1 MLQKKWAE
9 ISGICEKTR
18 IEKVNKQSEWIVVF
32 SQWSLVCNGINKCYG
47 LKGLFVQLQM
57 LIFIALIQTFYAT
70 YENALTPH
78 HQTFANSFR
87 LVQMFFLHLNAT

>member
-9 ISGICEKTR
+9 ISGIREKIR
-18 IEKVNKQSEWIVVF
+18 IEKVKKQSEWPVAF
-32 SQWSLVCNGINKCYG
+32 SQRFLYCNDINKRYG
-47 LKGLFVQLQM
+47 FKSLFVQLQM

-78 HQTFANSFR
+78 HQTFASSFR

>member
-1 MLQKKWAE
+1 MK
-9 ISGICEKTR
+9 
-18 IEKVNKQSEWIVVF
+18 KQSELTTVF
-32 SQWSLVCNGINKCYG
+32 LQRFLYCNGINKRYG
-47 LKGLFVQLQM
+47 FKGLFVQLQM

-70 YENALTPH
+70 CENALTPH

>member
-9 ISGICEKTR
+9 ISDIREKTR
-18 IEKVNKQSEWIVVF
+18 IEKVKKQSELTTVF
-32 SQWSLVCNGINKCYG
+32 SPRFLYCNGINKRYG
-47 LKGLFVQLQM
+47 FKSLFVQLQM

-70 YENALTPH
+70 CENALTPH

>member
-9 ISGICEKTR
+9 ISGIREKIR
-18 IEKVNKQSEWIVVF
+18 IEKVKKQSELTTVF
-32 SQWSLVCNGINKCYG
+32 SQRFLYCNGINKRYG
-47 LKGLFVQLQM
+47 FKGLFVQLQM

-70 YENALTPH
+70 CENALTPH
-78 HQTFANSFR
+78 HQTFANYFR

>member
-9 ISGICEKTR
+9 ISDIREKTK
-18 IEKVNKQSEWIVVF
+18 IEKVKKQSEWTTVF
-32 SQWSLVCNGINKCYG
+32 SQRFLVCNDINKRYG
-47 LKGLFVQLQM
+47 FKSLFVQLQM

-70 YENALTPH
+70 CENALTPH
-78 HQTFANSFR
+78 HQIFANSFR

>member
-9 ISGICEKTR
+9 ISDIREKTR
-18 IEKVNKQSEWIVVF
+18 IEKVKKQSELTTVF
-32 SQWSLVCNGINKCYG
+32 SQRFLYCNGINKRYG
-47 LKGLFVQLQM
+47 FKGLFVQLQM

>member
-9 ISGICEKTR
+9 ISGIREKIR
-18 IEKVNKQSEWIVVF
+18 IEKVKKQSELTTVF
-32 SQWSLVCNGINKCYG
+32 SQRFLYCNGINKRYG
-47 LKGLFVQLQM
+47 FKGLFVQLQM

-70 YENALTPH
+70 CENALTPH

>member
-1 MLQKKWAE
+1 VLQKKWAE
-9 ISGICEKTR
+9 ISGIREKIR
-18 IEKVNKQSEWIVVF
+18 IEKVKKQSEWTAVF
-32 SQWSLVCNGINKCYG
+32 SQRFLFYNGINKCYG

-70 YENALTPH
+70 YENALNPH

>member
-9 ISGICEKTR
+9 ISGIREKIR
-18 IEKVNKQSEWIVVF
+18 IEKVKKQSEWTVTF
-32 SQWSLVCNGINKCYG
+32 SQRFLYCNGINKRYG
-47 LKGLFVQLQM
+47 FKGLFVQLQM

-70 YENALTPH
+70 CENALTPY
-78 HQTFANSFR
+78 HQTFVNSFR

>member
-1 MLQKKWAE
+1 MLQKKRAE
-9 ISGICEKTR
+9 ISGIREKIR
-18 IEKVNKQSEWIVVF
+18 IEKVKKQSEWTVAF
-32 SQWSLVCNGINKCYG
+32 SQQFLYCNGINKRYG
-47 LKGLFVQLQM
+47 FKGLFVKLQM

-78 HQTFANSFR
+78 HQTFVNSFR

>member
-9 ISGICEKTR
+9 ISGIREKIR
-18 IEKVNKQSEWIVVF
+18 IEKVKKQSEWTVAF
-32 SQWSLVCNGINKCYG
+32 SQLFLYCNDINKRYG
-47 LKGLFVQLQM
+47 FKSLFVQLQM